1 MAYGLKI
8 EGVEDLQRAFGS
20 KLLQVEKLIEKD
32 VDEGADRIKAD
43 AKRRAPK
50 DKHNLEK
57 AIDKNKVWNKS
68 GKISIF
74 VGIKINEIFKK
85 ADSWYARHQEK
96 GTSKMRARP
105 YLRPSLNENKKKIK
119 SKIESDLRGVLNI

>member
-1 MAYGLKI
+1 MAYRFKI
-8 EGVEDLQRAFGS
+8 EGVENLQRAFGH
-20 KLLQVEKLIEKD
+20 KLSQIEKVIEKD
-32 VDEGADRIKAD
+32 VDEGADKIKAD

-50 DKHNLEK
+50 KEHNLEE
-57 AIDKNKVWNKS
+57 AIDKNKVWNKN

-85 ADSWYARHQEK
+85 ADSWYARHQEI